1 MNNGI
6 FLLLGTN
13 LGNRL
18 KNLDTAK
25 QLISKEI
32 GGIERISSVYK
43 TAPWGKTDQPDF
55 YNQVIEIKSEHAP
68 SVLLSKI
75 LQIENTMGRMRKEK
89 WGPRVIDIDILFFN
103 KIILNTPGLTLPHPA
118 LHERKFA
125 LMPMAEVGP
134 EFYHPVFGKSISAL
148 LQECADNLP
157 VERLA

>member
-18 KNLDTAK
+18 KNLDTSK

-32 GGIERISSVYK
+32 GAIERISSVYK

-55 YNQVIEIKSEHAP
+55 YNQVIEIKSEYTP
-68 SVLLSKI
+68 DILLSKI
-75 LQIENTMGRMRKEK
+75 LQIENTMGRLRKEK

-103 KIILNTPGLTLPHPA
+103 RIVLNKPGLTLPHPA

-125 LMPMAEVGP
+125 LMPMAEIDP
-134 EFYHPVFGKSISAL
+134 EFNHPVFEKSISKL
-148 LQECADNLP
+148 LFECTDNLP